1 MSIKPER
8 INSLLLESLKPKV
21 CDYLVEG
28 KFNEE
33 DHKTLRTSIVR
44 FNLAKGNKEI
54 LIYPNPSTQF
64 IRIEKQNEPFKI
76 YELATSRLVLK
87 GLIRSNQID
96 VTSLSPGHF
105 YLQVGRSRIKF
116 TKQK

>member
-1 MSIKPER
+1 MIESESEFNR
-8 INSLLLESLKPKV
+8 ILTQWRHRFRPIT
-21 CDYLVEG
+21 C
-28 KFNEE
+28 FNE
-33 DHKTLRTSIVR
+33 D
-44 FNLAKGNKEI
+44 
-54 LIYPNPSTQF
+54 
-64 IRIEKQNEPFKI
+64 IEKQNEPFKI

>member
-1 MSIKPER
+1 MSNYSEATAVFMIPSEFAYVNVDK
-8 INSLLLESLKPKV
+8 L
-21 CDYLVEG
+21 
-28 KFNEE
+28 
-33 DHKTLRTSIVR
+33 
-44 FNLAKGNKEI
+44 